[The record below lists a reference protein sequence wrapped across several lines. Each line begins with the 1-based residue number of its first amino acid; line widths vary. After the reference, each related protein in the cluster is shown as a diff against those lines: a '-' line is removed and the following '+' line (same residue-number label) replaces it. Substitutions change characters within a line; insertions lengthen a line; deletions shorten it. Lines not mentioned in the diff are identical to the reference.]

1 MASVKP
7 AVEDFIEEITLL
19 ERSFEKDLDRLII
32 QLRSMSDSELIIATR
47 ELNFFQELIDQGYG
61 KALDNFDS
69 NYTELLNASLTEAR
83 RRGVPA
89 LAGASVEGLETL
101 RDLEY
106 TRLLGRARTY
116 ADELKNNL
124 FRGIYGN
131 SSIAEITNSIRNTG
145 LATHQL
151 NVIAYDGIKIF
162 DDMSR
167 YKVFEGSDVR
177 WTYVGPQDSQTR
189 DECRATKDNEP
200 SKGYTEEEVNSSDT
214 PFGVRGGFNCR
225 HSWEVK

>member
-1 MASVKP
+1 MRIQTVSVRIRK
-7 AVEDFIEEITLL
+7 
-19 ERSFEKDLDRLII
+19 K
-32 QLRSMSDSELIIATR
+32 
-47 ELNFFQELIDQGYG
+47 
-61 KALDNFDS
+61 
-69 NYTELLNASLTEAR
+69 
-83 RRGVPA
+83 
-89 LAGASVEGLETL
+89 
-101 RDLEY
+101 
-106 TRLLGRARTY
+106 
-116 ADELKNNL
+116 LKNNL

>member
-214 PFGVRGGFNCR
+214 PFGVRGGFKAK
-225 HSWEVK
+225 WI